1 MYEELI
7 QAYAMPDTK
16 TICLGGIVVDGK
28 LVPDAAVHLVLKQ
41 FNRHGLVAGATGS
54 GKTKT
59 LQVLAEQLSLAGVP
73 SLVMDVKGDISGL
86 AMPGEHQTKLEERSQ
101 SLGLTFQAQGFPVE
115 LLSLSEHIKGVPL
128 RATIQDFGPLLF
140 SRMLELNDTQS
151 GVIAILFGYA
161 KDKGL
166 LLIDLSDFKE
176 LLKFSQTE
184 AGIADIEKQYGRI
197 SAATV
202 GTIMRKLIEI
212 ESQEGGYFF
221 GEPAFDVKDLMR
233 FDTTNKGII
242 SILRVM
248 DMQDKP
254 FLFSTFMVK
263 MLSDLYRQLPEAGD
277 LEKPKLVL
285 FIDEAHLIFN
295 NAAKP
300 LLNLL
305 DTIVKL
311 IRSKGV
317 GLIFCTQTPKDVP
330 ENILSQLGLK
340 IQHSLRAFTANDRKA
355 IELTAKNFPPS
366 KVYKT
371 EDLLTSLGIGEALM
385 TAIDLKGIPTPLIQC
400 MVRPP
405 ESRMGILDASDQEL
419 ILARS
424 VLQPKYQN
432 RLERDSA
439 REYFQK
445 QVTVS
450 AESVPS
456 AKPEPSAAEI
466 NLLDKLSKN
475 TLFRQIIRDLFNK
488 MIKLT
493 ISMLKKK

>member
-7 QAYAMPDTK
+7 QEYAMPDTK
-16 TICLGGIVVDGK
+16 TIHLGGIIVDGQ
-28 LVPDAAVHLVLKQ
+28 LVPDTSVHLVLKQ

-86 AMPGEHQTKLEERSQ
+86 ALPGESQTKLEERCQ

-115 LLSLSEHIKGVPL
+115 LLSLSEHIQGVPL
-128 RATIQDFGPLLF
+128 RATIEGFGPLLF
-140 SRMLELNDTQS
+140 SRMLDLNDTQS
-151 GVIAILFGYA
+151 GVMAILFSYA
-161 KDKGL
+161 KDKDL

-184 AGIADIEKQYGRI
+184 EGIADIEKQYGRI

-212 ESQEGGYFF
+212 ESQDGRFFF
-221 GEPAFDVKDLMR
+221 GEPAFEVKDLMR
-233 FDTTNKGII
+233 FDGLGRGGI

-263 MLSDLYRQLPEAGD
+263 LLSDLYKQLPEAGD

-295 NAAKP
+295 HATKA

-311 IRSKGV
+311 IRSKGI

-366 KVYKT
+366 NVYKT
-371 EDLLTSLGIGEALM
+371 EDLLTSLGIGEALL
-385 TAIDLKGIPTPLIQC
+385 TAIDLKGVPTPLVQC
-400 MVRPP
+400 MIRPP
-405 ESRMGILDASDQEL
+405 ESRMGILQPSEEEMV
-419 ILARS
+419 LARS
-424 VLQPKYQN
+424 ILQPKYQN
-432 RLERDSA
+432 RLERESA
-439 REYFQK
+439 REYFNK
-445 QVTVS
+445 QVS
-450 AESVPS
+450 LSPESLPNTKV
-456 AKPEPSAAEI
+456 EPSVVTE
-466 NLLDKLSKN
+466 NLFDKLSKN
-475 TLFRQIIRDLFNK
+475 TLFRQIIRDIFNK
-488 MIKLT
+488 MMKLT